1 MPDTAGHCRTMQG
14 CPSRL
19 HFPHW
24 RRSAVPPRRPRPGP
38 EGARALPPRSPSA
51 AAASGSHGA
60 APPMT
65 GWGKNIP
72 EESLYVKCNGRLV
85 SDEDELQSGLI
96 SVYFFPLEGFGSM
109 LRALGA
115 QIEKTT
121 NREACRDLSGRRLR
135 DVNHEKAMAEWV
147 KKQAER
153 EAEKEQRR
161 LERLQRKLAE
171 PRHTF
176 TDPEYERQYREMA
189 ERQEESLRI
198 GLQVI
203 ASKAVSSESGKSRK
217 RPGEPGKSETKSE
230 KRKCPWPGL
239 DEAAGSG
246 CEDDNKDDSPCTSDR
261 SCPSG
266 SSANGSVGNS
276 DECSS
281 SSVASAENSPSTSA
295 SEKPLEQPEGPG
307 RDLQGEVCTGGQAEI
322 LSEENSK
329 MTEAPKEDTQG
340 ENGVTQAQKE
350 EQENVPA
357 KAQET
362 NQSQS
367 TEVEPIDLLAFNS
380 AAELEALGLEKLK
393 MGLMSLGLKCGGTLK
408 ERAARLFSVRGLSR
422 DQIKPSLFAKP
433 PKGKTSS

>member
-1 MPDTAGHCRTMQG
+1 R
-14 CPSRL
+14 
-19 HFPHW
+19 
-24 RRSAVPPRRPRPGP
+24 VRPLP
-38 EGARALPPRSPSA
+38 LPPGG
-51 AAASGSHGA
+51 GSVLCLRRDRA
-60 APPMT
+60 REL
-65 GWGKNIP
+65 NIP
-72 EESLYVKCNGRLV
+72 EESLYVKCNGRLAN
-85 SDEDELQSGLI
+85 DEDELQSGV
-96 SVYFFPLEGFGSM
+96 VYSLEPRLCGGKGGFGSM

-198 GLQVI
+198 GTAPASGHTHTSI
-203 ASKAVSSESGKSRK
+203 ASLFSRK
-217 RPGEPGKSETKSE
+217 IE
-230 KRKCPWPGL
+230 KRIAL
-239 DEAAGSG
+239 DEATGSG
-246 CEDDNKDDSPCTSDR
+246 CEADNKDDSPCASDR
-261 SCPSG
+261 GYPSG
-266 SSANGSVGNS
+266 SSANESVGNS

-281 SSVASAENSPSTSA
+281 SSVASAEDSPSTSA

-307 RDLQGEVCTGGQAEI
+307 TDLQGEVCAGGQAEI
-322 LSEENSK
+322 LAEENSK
-329 MTEAPKEDTQG
+329 MTEPPKELAQ
-340 ENGVTQAQKE
+340 EKNGMTQARKE

-433 PKGKTSS
+433 PKAKTS

>member
-1 MPDTAGHCRTMQG
+1 
-14 CPSRL
+14 
-19 HFPHW
+19 
-24 RRSAVPPRRPRPGP
+24 
-38 EGARALPPRSPSA
+38 
-51 AAASGSHGA
+51 
-60 APPMT
+60 
-65 GWGKNIP
+65 NIP
-72 EESLYVKCNGRLV
+72 EESLYVKCNGRLA
-85 SDEDELQSGLI
+85 SDEDELQSGV
-96 SVYFFPLEGFGSM
+96 VYSLEPRLCGGKGGFGSM

-203 ASKAVSSESGKSRK
+203 ASKAVSSEGGRSRK
-217 RPGEPGKSETKSE
+217 RPGEPGKDEAKSE
-230 KRKCPWPGL
+230 KIKCPWPGL
-239 DEAAGSG
+239 DEASGSG
-246 CEDDNKDDSPCTSDR
+246 CEDDNKDDSPCA
-261 SCPSG
+261 SG
-266 SSANGSVGNS
+266 SRSNESVGNS

-281 SSVASAENSPSTSA
+281 SSVASAEDSPSASA

-307 RDLQGEVCTGGQAEI
+307 RDVQGEVCTGQAEI
-322 LSEENSK
+322 AAEENSK
-329 MTEAPKEDTQG
+329 MTEPPKEEAQG
-340 ENGVTQAQKE
+340 KNGVTQAQKE
-350 EQENVPA
+350 EQENAPA

-362 NQSQS
+362 SQSQS

-433 PKGKTSS
+433 PKGKTS

>member
-1 MPDTAGHCRTMQG
+1 
-14 CPSRL
+14 
-19 HFPHW
+19 
-24 RRSAVPPRRPRPGP
+24 
-38 EGARALPPRSPSA
+38 
-51 AAASGSHGA
+51 
-60 APPMT
+60 
-65 GWGKNIP
+65 
-72 EESLYVKCNGRLV
+72 
-85 SDEDELQSGLI
+85 
-96 SVYFFPLEGFGSM
+96 M

-135 DVNHEKAMAEWV
+135 DVNHEKAWWKHSVSAKQPAAVTPDAVNADFGGCVACRMAEWV

-217 RPGEPGKSETKSE
+217 RLGEPGKSETKSE

-239 DEAAGSG
+239 DEATGSG
-246 CEDDNKDDSPCTSDR
+246 CEDDNKDDSPCASDR

-281 SSVASAENSPSTSA
+281 SSVASAEDSPSTSA
-295 SEKPLEQPEGPG
+295 SQKPLEQPDSPG

-329 MTEAPKEDTQG
+329 MTEPSKEEAQG
-340 ENGVTQAQKE
+340 KNGLTQAPKE
-350 EQENVPA
+350 EQEHIPA

-362 NQSQS
+362 NESQS

-380 AAELEALGLEKLK
+380 AAELEALGLERLK

-433 PKGKTSS
+433 PKGKTSG

>member
-1 MPDTAGHCRTMQG
+1 
-14 CPSRL
+14 
-19 HFPHW
+19 
-24 RRSAVPPRRPRPGP
+24 
-38 EGARALPPRSPSA
+38 
-51 AAASGSHGA
+51 
-60 APPMT
+60 
-65 GWGKNIP
+65 NIP
-72 EESLYVKCNGRLV
+72 EESLYVKCNGRLAN
-85 SDEDELQSGLI
+85 DEDVLQSGA
-96 SVYFFPLEGFGSM
+96 VYSLEPRLCGGKGGFGSM

-161 LERLQRKLAE
+161 LERLQRRLAE

-189 ERQEESLRI
+189 ERQEESIRI

-217 RPGEPGKSETKSE
+217 RPGEPGKNGTKSE
-230 KRKCPWPGL
+230 KRKCLWMGL
-239 DEAAGSG
+239 DDANSSC
-246 CEDDNKDDSPCTSDR
+246 CEDDNKDESPCASDR

-266 SSANGSVGNS
+266 SRFNEDTGNS
-276 DECSS
+276 SECSS
-281 SSVASAENSPSTSA
+281 SAVASAEDKVSPSTSA
-295 SEKPLEQPEGPG
+295 AEKPLEQPEGIG
-307 RDLQGEVCTGGQAEI
+307 RDLPREMCTGEQTEI
-322 LSEENSK
+322 LAEENSK
-329 MTEAPKEDTQG
+329 MTKSPKEEAQEKNEATQTRK
-340 ENGVTQAQKE
+340 EE
-350 EQENVPA
+350 EQENVSS

-362 NQSQS
+362 NRLQS

-380 AAELEALGLEKLK
+380 AAELEALGLDKLK

-422 DQIKPSLFAKP
+422 DQIRPSLFAKP
-433 PKGKTSS
+433 SKGKIA

>member
-1 MPDTAGHCRTMQG
+1 
-14 CPSRL
+14 
-19 HFPHW
+19 
-24 RRSAVPPRRPRPGP
+24 
-38 EGARALPPRSPSA
+38 
-51 AAASGSHGA
+51 
-60 APPMT
+60 
-65 GWGKNIP
+65 NIP
-72 EESLYVKCNGRLV
+72 EENLYVKCNGQLAN
-85 SDEDELQSGLI
+85 DEDVLQSGA
-96 SVYFFPLEGFGSM
+96 VYSLEPRLCGGKGGFGSM

-189 ERQEESLRI
+189 ERQEEAIRI

-217 RPGEPGKSETKSE
+217 RPGEPGKHGTKSE
-230 KRKCPWPGL
+230 KRKCLWMGL
-239 DEAAGSG
+239 DDANTSD
-246 CEDDNKDDSPCTSDR
+246 CEDDNKDGSPCTSDT

-266 SSANGSVGNS
+266 SRYNENAGNS

-281 SSVASAENSPSTSA
+281 SAENSPSTSA
-295 SEKPLEQPEGPG
+295 ASASAEDSPSTSAASASAEDSPATSATEKPLEQPGGTG
-307 RDLQGEVCTGGQAEI
+307 RDLQRAMCTGGQTEI
-322 LSEENSK
+322 PAEENSK
-329 MTEAPKEDTQG
+329 MTKPPKEEAQEDKK
-340 ENGVTQAQKE
+340 VTQAQKE
-350 EQENVPA
+350 EEQKNVSS

-362 NQSQS
+362 NQLQS
-367 TEVEPIDLLAFNS
+367 TVEPIDLLAFNS
-380 AAELEALGLEKLK
+380 AAELEALGLDKLK
-393 MGLMSLGLKCGGTLK
+393 MGLMALGLKCGGTLK

-433 PKGKTSS
+433 SKGK

>member
-1 MPDTAGHCRTMQG
+1 
-14 CPSRL
+14 
-19 HFPHW
+19 
-24 RRSAVPPRRPRPGP
+24 
-38 EGARALPPRSPSA
+38 
-51 AAASGSHGA
+51 
-60 APPMT
+60 
-65 GWGKNIP
+65 NIP

-85 SDEDELQSGLI
+85 SDEDELQSGV
-96 SVYFFPLEGFGSM
+96 VYSLEPRLCAGKGGLLFILLLAFCS
-109 LRALGA
+109 AEPGA
-115 QIEKTT
+115 
-121 NREACRDLSGRRLR
+121 AVAAVSADVGWCRRR
-135 DVNHEKAMAEWV
+135 MAEWV

-239 DEAAGSG
+239 DEAPGSS
-246 CEDDNKDDSPCTSDR
+246 CEDDNKDGSPCTSDR

-266 SSANGSVGNS
+266 SNANGSVGNS

-281 SSVASAENSPSTSA
+281 SSVASAEDSPSTSA

-340 ENGVTQAQKE
+340 KNGVTQAQKE

-433 PKGKTSS
+433 PKGKAS

>member
-1 MPDTAGHCRTMQG
+1 LWVRDPL
-14 CPSRL
+14 CPRAWPLPLPPSGGSVRRL
-19 HFPHW
+19 
-24 RRSAVPPRRPRPGP
+24 RR
-38 EGARALPPRSPSA
+38 ARALEL
-51 AAASGSHGA
+51 
-60 APPMT
+60 
-65 GWGKNIP
+65 NIP
-72 EESLYVKCNGRLV
+72 EESLYVKCNGRLAN
-85 SDEDELQSGLI
+85 DEDVLQSGA
-96 SVYFFPLEGFGSM
+96 VYSLEPRICGGKGGFGSM

-189 ERQEESLRI
+189 ERQEESIRI

-217 RPGEPGKSETKSE
+217 RPSEPGKNGTKSE
-230 KRKCPWPGL
+230 KRKCLWLSL
-239 DEAAGSG
+239 DDANSSG
-246 CEDDNKDDSPCTSDR
+246 CEDDNKDESPCTSDR

-266 SSANGSVGNS
+266 SRHNEDAGSSNECTSSA
-276 DECSS
+276 
-281 SSVASAENSPSTSA
+281 VASVEDSPSTSA
-295 SEKPLEQPEGPG
+295 ASTNATEKPLEQPEGTG
-307 RDLQGEVCTGGQAEI
+307 RNLQRVMCTGGQTKIPAEE
-322 LSEENSK
+322 SSK
-329 MTEAPKEDTQG
+329 MTKPPKEEVQ
-340 ENGVTQAQKE
+340 EEKEVTQAQKE
-350 EQENVPA
+350 EEQKNVSS

-362 NQSQS
+362 NQLQS

-380 AAELEALGLEKLK
+380 AAELEALGLDKLK
-393 MGLMSLGLKCGGTLK
+393 MGLMALGLKCGGTLK

-433 PKGKTSS
+433 SKGK

>member
-1 MPDTAGHCRTMQG
+1 
-14 CPSRL
+14 
-19 HFPHW
+19 
-24 RRSAVPPRRPRPGP
+24 
-38 EGARALPPRSPSA
+38 
-51 AAASGSHGA
+51 
-60 APPMT
+60 
-65 GWGKNIP
+65 NIP
-72 EESLYVKCNGRLV
+72 EENLYVKCNGRLAN
-85 SDEDELQSGLI
+85 DEDVLQSGA
-96 SVYFFPLEGFGSM
+96 VYSLEARLCGGKGGFGSM

-189 ERQEESLRI
+189 ERQEESIRI

-203 ASKAVSSESGKSRK
+203 ANKAVSSESGKSRK
-217 RPGEPGKSETKSE
+217 RPGEPGKSGTKSE
-230 KRKCPWPGL
+230 KRKCLWLGL
-239 DEAAGSG
+239 DDANSSG
-246 CEDDNKDDSPCTSDR
+246 GEDDNKHESPCTSDR
-261 SCPSG
+261 SCPPG
-266 SSANGSVGNS
+266 SRYNESIGNS
-276 DECSS
+276 SKCSS
-281 SSVASAENSPSTSA
+281 SAVASAEDSPSTSA
-295 SEKPLEQPEGPG
+295 ASASAGDSPSTSAASASAEDSPAASATEKPLEQPEGTG
-307 RDLQGEVCTGGQAEI
+307 RDLQREMCTGGQTDV
-322 LSEENSK
+322 LGEENSK
-329 MTEAPKEDTQG
+329 MKKPPKEEAQ
-340 ENGVTQAQKE
+340 EKNEATQAQKE
-350 EQENVPA
+350 EEQENVSS

-362 NQSQS
+362 KQLQSA
-367 TEVEPIDLLAFNS
+367 EVEPIDLLAFNS
-380 AAELEALGLEKLK
+380 AAELEALGLDKLK

-433 PKGKTSS
+433 SKGKIA

>member
-1 MPDTAGHCRTMQG
+1 
-14 CPSRL
+14 
-19 HFPHW
+19 
-24 RRSAVPPRRPRPGP
+24 
-38 EGARALPPRSPSA
+38 
-51 AAASGSHGA
+51 
-60 APPMT
+60 
-65 GWGKNIP
+65 
-72 EESLYVKCNGRLV
+72 
-85 SDEDELQSGLI
+85 
-96 SVYFFPLEGFGSM
+96 
-109 LRALGA
+109 
-115 QIEKTT
+115 
-121 NREACRDLSGRRLR
+121 
-135 DVNHEKAMAEWV
+135 MAEWV

-217 RPGEPGKSETKSE
+217 RAGEPGKSETKSE
-230 KRKCPWPGL
+230 KRKCPWPAL
-239 DEAAGSG
+239 DEATGSG
-246 CEDDNKDDSPCTSDR
+246 CEDDNKDDSPRASDR

-266 SSANGSVGNS
+266 SSANQSVGSS

-281 SSVASAENSPSTSA
+281 SSVASAEDSPSTSA
-295 SEKPLEQPEGPG
+295 SGKPPEQPEGAG
-307 RDLQGEVCTGGQAEI
+307 RDLQGEVCTGGQAE
-322 LSEENSK
+322 ENTK
-329 MTEAPKEDTQG
+329 MTEPPKEVAQG
-340 ENGVTQAQKE
+340 KNEVTQARKE

-393 MGLMSLGLKCGGTLK
+393 MGLMALGLKCGGTLK

-433 PKGKTSS
+433 PKGK

>member
-1 MPDTAGHCRTMQG
+1 
-14 CPSRL
+14 
-19 HFPHW
+19 
-24 RRSAVPPRRPRPGP
+24 
-38 EGARALPPRSPSA
+38 
-51 AAASGSHGA
+51 
-60 APPMT
+60 
-65 GWGKNIP
+65 NIP
-72 EESLYVKCNGRLV
+72 EESLYVKCNGRLAN
-85 SDEDELQSGLI
+85 DEDELQSGV
-96 SVYFFPLEGFGSM
+96 VYSLEPRLCGGKGGFGSM

-217 RPGEPGKSETKSE
+217 RPGEPGKNEKKSE

-239 DEAAGSG
+239 DEATGSG
-246 CEDDNKDDSPCTSDR
+246 CEDDSKDDSPCASDR

-266 SSANGSVGNS
+266 SRSNESVGNS

-281 SSVASAENSPSTSA
+281 SSVASAEDSPSASA

-322 LSEENSK
+322 PAEENSK
-329 MTEAPKEDTQG
+329 MTEPPKEEAQG
-340 ENGVTQAQKE
+340 KNGVTQAQKE

-380 AAELEALGLEKLK
+380 AAELEALGLERLK

-433 PKGKTSS
+433 PKGK

>member
-1 MPDTAGHCRTMQG
+1 ESLLVRDPLELRV
-14 CPSRL
+14 RL
-19 HFPHW
+19 LP
-24 RRSAVPPRRPRPGP
+24 
-38 EGARALPPRSPSA
+38 LPPGG
-51 AAASGSHGA
+51 GSVLCLLRDRA
-60 APPMT
+60 REL
-65 GWGKNIP
+65 NIP
-72 EESLYVKCNGRLV
+72 EESLYVKCNGRLAN
-85 SDEDELQSGLI
+85 DEDELQSGV
-96 SVYFFPLEGFGSM
+96 VYSLEPRLCGGKGGFGSM

-171 PRHTF
+171 PRHSF

-203 ASKAVSSESGKSRK
+203 ASKAMSSESGKRRK
-217 RPGEPGKSETKSE
+217 RPGEPGKNETKSE

-239 DEAAGSG
+239 DEATGSG
-246 CEDDNKDDSPCTSDR
+246 CEDDSKDDSPCASDG

-266 SSANGSVGNS
+266 SRSNESVRNS

-281 SSVASAENSPSTSA
+281 SSGASAEDSPSTSG
-295 SEKPLEQPEGPG
+295 SEKPLEQPEGLQG
-307 RDLQGEVCTGGQAEI
+307 DLQGEVCTGQAEI
-322 LSEENSK
+322 LSEENCK
-329 MTEAPKEDTQG
+329 MTEPAKEETQG
-340 ENGVTQAQKE
+340 KNGVTQARKE
-350 EQENVPA
+350 EQENIPA
-357 KAQET
+357 KTQET

-422 DQIKPSLFAKP
+422 DLIKPSLFAKP
-433 PKGKTSS
+433 PKGKTS

>member
-1 MPDTAGHCRTMQG
+1 MSIM
-14 CPSRL
+14 
-19 HFPHW
+19 
-24 RRSAVPPRRPRPGP
+24 RRPESLSVSCHSAGCRCLFP
-38 EGARALPPRSPSA
+38 LPSSQ
-51 AAASGSHGA
+51 GA
-60 APPMT
+60 AVAAESADV
-65 GWGKNIP
+65 GW
-72 EESLYVKCNGRLV
+72 
-85 SDEDELQSGLI
+85 
-96 SVYFFPLEGFGSM
+96 
-109 LRALGA
+109 
-115 QIEKTT
+115 
-121 NREACRDLSGRRLR
+121 CRCR
-135 DVNHEKAMAEWV
+135 MAEWV

-217 RPGEPGKSETKSE
+217 RLGEPGKSETKSE

-239 DEAAGSG
+239 DEATSSG
-246 CEDDNKDDSPCTSDR
+246 CEDNNKDDSPCASDR

-281 SSVASAENSPSTSA
+281 SSVASAEDSPSTSA
-295 SEKPLEQPEGPG
+295 SEKPLEQTEGPG

-340 ENGVTQAQKE
+340 KNGVTQAQKE

-433 PKGKTSS
+433 PKGKTSG

>member
-1 MPDTAGHCRTMQG
+1 
-14 CPSRL
+14 
-19 HFPHW
+19 
-24 RRSAVPPRRPRPGP
+24 
-38 EGARALPPRSPSA
+38 
-51 AAASGSHGA
+51 
-60 APPMT
+60 
-65 GWGKNIP
+65 NIP
-72 EESLYVKCNGRLV
+72 EESLYVKCNGRLAN
-85 SDEDELQSGLI
+85 DDDELQSGV
-96 SVYFFPLEGFGSM
+96 VYSLEPRLRGGKGGFGSM

-203 ASKAVSSESGKSRK
+203 ASKAVASESGKSRK
-217 RPGEPGKSETKSE
+217 RPGEPGKNETKSE
-230 KRKCPWPGL
+230 KRKRPWLGL
-239 DEAAGSG
+239 DDAKDSG
-246 CEDDNKDDSPCTSDR
+246 CEDDNKDESPCASDR

-266 SSANGSVGNS
+266 SRYSENVGNP

-281 SSVASAENSPSTSA
+281 CAMASAEDSPVSSA
-295 SEKPLEQPEGPG
+295 TEKPLEQPEGPG
-307 RDLQGEVCTGGQAEI
+307 RDLQGEMCTGAQAEI
-322 LSEENSK
+322 PAEENSK
-329 MTEAPKEDTQG
+329 KPPKEEAQ
-340 ENGVTQAQKE
+340 EKNKVTQAQKE
-350 EQENVPA
+350 QQQENVSA

-362 NQSQS
+362 NQLQS
-367 TEVEPIDLLAFNS
+367 TELEPIDLLVFNS

-393 MGLMSLGLKCGGTLK
+393 MGLMALGLKCGGTLK

-433 PKGKTSS
+433 PKGKTA

>member
-1 MPDTAGHCRTMQG
+1 
-14 CPSRL
+14 
-19 HFPHW
+19 
-24 RRSAVPPRRPRPGP
+24 
-38 EGARALPPRSPSA
+38 
-51 AAASGSHGA
+51 
-60 APPMT
+60 
-65 GWGKNIP
+65 NIP
-72 EESLYVKCNGRLV
+72 EESLYVKCNGRLA
-85 SDEDELQSGLI
+85 SDEDELQSGV
-96 SVYFFPLEGFGSM
+96 VYSLEPRLCGGKGGFGSM

-203 ASKAVSSESGKSRK
+203 ASKAASSESSKSRK
-217 RPGEPGKSETKSE
+217 RLGEPGKSETKSE

-239 DEAAGSG
+239 DEATG

-261 SCPSG
+261 SCPTG
-266 SSANGSVGNS
+266 SSANESIGNS

-281 SSVASAENSPSTSA
+281 SSVASAEDSPSTSA
-295 SEKPLEQPEGPG
+295 SDKPLEQPDGHG
-307 RDLQGEVCTGGQAEI
+307 RDLQEEVCTGGQAEI
-322 LSEENSK
+322 LSEESSK
-329 MTEAPKEDTQG
+329 MTEPSKEEAQG
-340 ENGVTQAQKE
+340 KNEVTRAQKE

-433 PKGKTSS
+433 PKGK

>member
-1 MPDTAGHCRTMQG
+1 
-14 CPSRL
+14 
-19 HFPHW
+19 
-24 RRSAVPPRRPRPGP
+24 
-38 EGARALPPRSPSA
+38 
-51 AAASGSHGA
+51 
-60 APPMT
+60 
-65 GWGKNIP
+65 NIP
-72 EESLYVKCNGRLV
+72 EESLYVKCNGRLAK
-85 SDEDELQSGLI
+85 DEDELQSGV
-96 SVYFFPLEGFGSM
+96 VYSLEPRLCGGKGGFGSM

-217 RPGEPGKSETKSE
+217 RPGEPGKNETKSE

-239 DEAAGSG
+239 DEATGSA
-246 CEDDNKDDSPCTSDR
+246 CEDANKDDSPCASDR

-266 SSANGSVGNS
+266 SRSSESVGNS

-281 SSVASAENSPSTSA
+281 SSVASAEDSPSTSA

-307 RDLQGEVCTGGQAEI
+307 RDLQGEVCAGGQAEI
-322 LSEENSK
+322 PAEENSK
-329 MTEAPKEDTQG
+329 MTEPLKEEAQG
-340 ENGVTQAQKE
+340 KNGVTQAQKE
-350 EQENVPA
+350 EQESVPA

-367 TEVEPIDLLAFNS
+367 T
-380 AAELEALGLEKLK
+380 
-393 MGLMSLGLKCGGTLK
+393 
-408 ERAARLFSVRGLSR
+408 
-422 DQIKPSLFAKP
+422 
-433 PKGKTSS
+433 

>member
-1 MPDTAGHCRTMQG
+1 LPV
-14 CPSRL
+14 
-19 HFPHW
+19 
-24 RRSAVPPRRPRPGP
+24 SAALRRPP
-38 EGARALPPRSPSA
+38 
-51 AAASGSHGA
+51 AASA
-60 APPMT
+60 RRE
-65 GWGKNIP
+65 NIP
-72 EESLYVKCNGRLV
+72 EESLYVKCNGRLAN
-85 SDEDELQSGLI
+85 DEDELQSGV
-96 SVYFFPLEGFGSM
+96 VYSLEARLYGGKGGFGSM

-135 DVNHEKAMAEWV
+135 DVNHEKALFPQMAEWV

-198 GLQVI
+198 GTAARPPLPSEHTAHQRPLQPCSNRCMLI
-203 ASKAVSSESGKSRK
+203 CNIPCTR
-217 RPGEPGKSETKSE
+217 
-230 KRKCPWPGL
+230 PGL
-239 DEAAGSG
+239 DEATGSG
-246 CEDDNKDDSPCTSDR
+246 CEDDNKDDSPCASDG
-261 SCPSG
+261 SYPSG
-266 SSANGSVGNS
+266 SRSNESVGNS

-281 SSVASAENSPSTSA
+281 SSVASAEDSPSTSA

-307 RDLQGEVCTGGQAEI
+307 RDLQGELCSSGEAGIV
-322 LSEENSK
+322 SEENSK
-329 MTEAPKEDTQG
+329 MTEPPKEEAQG
-340 ENGVTQAQKE
+340 KNGVTQAQKE

-367 TEVEPIDLLAFNS
+367 TELEPIDLLAFNS

-433 PKGKTSS
+433 PKGKTSG

>member
-1 MPDTAGHCRTMQG
+1 LWVRDPLG
-14 CPSRL
+14 
-19 HFPHW
+19 
-24 RRSAVPPRRPRPGP
+24 PRARPLP
-38 EGARALPPRSPSA
+38 LPPGG
-51 AAASGSHGA
+51 GSVLCLRRDRA
-60 APPMT
+60 REL
-65 GWGKNIP
+65 NIP
-72 EESLYVKCNGRLV
+72 EESLYVKCNGRLAN
-85 SDEDELQSGLI
+85 DEDELQSGV
-96 SVYFFPLEGFGSM
+96 VYSLEPRLCGGKGGFGSM

-203 ASKAVSSESGKSRK
+203 ASKAVLSEGGKSRK
-217 RPGEPGKSETKSE
+217 RAGGKNETKSE

-239 DEAAGSG
+239 DEATGSG
-246 CEDDNKDDSPCTSDR
+246 CEDDNKDGSPCASDG
-261 SCPSG
+261 SYPSG
-266 SSANGSVGNS
+266 SRSNESVGNS

-281 SSVASAENSPSTSA
+281 SSVASAEDSPSTSA
-295 SEKPLEQPEGPG
+295 SEKPLEQPDGPG

-322 LSEENSK
+322 LAEENSK
-329 MTEAPKEDTQG
+329 MTEPLKEEAQG
-340 ENGVTQAQKE
+340 KNGVTQAQKE
-350 EQENVPA
+350 EQENAPA

-433 PKGKTSS
+433 PKGK

>member
-1 MPDTAGHCRTMQG
+1 
-14 CPSRL
+14 
-19 HFPHW
+19 
-24 RRSAVPPRRPRPGP
+24 
-38 EGARALPPRSPSA
+38 
-51 AAASGSHGA
+51 
-60 APPMT
+60 
-65 GWGKNIP
+65 NIP
-72 EESLYVKCNGRLV
+72 EESLYVKCNGRLAN
-85 SDEDELQSGLI
+85 DEDVLQSGA
-96 SVYFFPLEGFGSM
+96 VYSLEPRICGGKGGFGSM

-189 ERQEESLRI
+189 ERQEESIRI

-217 RPGEPGKSETKSE
+217 RPGEPGRNGTKSE
-230 KRKCPWPGL
+230 KRKCLWLGL
-239 DEAAGSG
+239 DDANSSG
-246 CEDDNKDDSPCTSDR
+246 CEDDNKDESPCTSDR

-266 SSANGSVGNS
+266 SRYNEDAGSSIECTSSA
-276 DECSS
+276 
-281 SSVASAENSPSTSA
+281 VASAEDSPSTTTSA
-295 SEKPLEQPEGPG
+295 TEKPLEQPEGTG
-307 RDLQGEVCTGGQAEI
+307 RDLQRAMCTGGQTEIPAE
-322 LSEENSK
+322 EGSK
-329 MTEAPKEDTQG
+329 RTKPPKEEAQ
-340 ENGVTQAQKE
+340 EEKEVTQAQKE
-350 EQENVPA
+350 EEQKNVSS

-362 NQSQS
+362 KQLQS

-380 AAELEALGLEKLK
+380 AAELEALGLDKLK
-393 MGLMSLGLKCGGTLK
+393 MGLMALGLKCGGTLK

-433 PKGKTSS
+433 SKGK